1 MYAPRTY
8 FLNKSTSAAFAMT
21 WNIGGSPAADIQK
34 GFSMQEKYDT
44 NTIPAVDRKPDPD
57 FLPFT
62 NDFIFS
68 LVMRDPRFAGSC
80 WRSHCPKRISAR
92 SKL

>member
-1 MYAPRTY
+1 MPRTY
-8 FLNKSTSAAFAMT
+8 PLCKSMPAVFAVT
-21 WNIGGSPAADIQK
+21 QNIGCFPAAVIRK
-34 GFSMQEKYDT
+34 GALMQEKYDN
-44 NTIPAVDRKPDPD
+44 NTTLAVDRKPDPD

-68 LVMRDPRFAGSC
+68 LVMRDRRFAGSC